1 MNWSSGLR
9 KLLPALVLLAAPLVV
24 GTAQA
29 ADQAPKL
36 DARIALDAYRV
47 AVEARLEGIR
57 NAARGLAATEEARS
71 GDWEQIKAPLAA
83 MASGIGEAA
92 AVWFALPDGHYWTV
106 GHGLADGSLKDR
118 RYFPDLMTG
127 HEVVGTLVVSKSTG
141 ARALI
146 VASPV
151 MVDGKM
157 AGAIGVSI
165 DAAKLAAELDAA
177 IRFPPDVVF
186 YALDASGETALH
198 RASEL
203 IFEFPSAQG
212 SPTLSHAVDT
222 MLSSAEG
229 IVRYEYRGI
238 ARTAVFS
245 RSSLTG
251 WVFVLGVAIVTD

>member
-1 MNWSSGLR
+1 MIRTSSLG
-9 KLLPALVLLAAPLVV
+9 KLLPALILLAAPLVV

-29 ADQAPKL
+29 AETAPKL
-36 DARIALDAYRV
+36 DARVALDAYRA
-47 AVEARLEGIR
+47 AVEARLEGVR
-57 NAARGLAATEEARS
+57 NAARGLAATEDARS
-71 GDWEQIKAPLAA
+71 GDWERIQAPLAA
-83 MASGIGEAA
+83 MASGVGDAA
-92 AVWFALPDGHYWTV
+92 AVWFALPDGRYWTV
-106 GHGLADGSLKDR
+106 GHGLVDSSLKDR
-118 RYFPDLMTG
+118 GYFPTLLTG
-127 HEVVGTLVVSKSTG
+127 HEVVGALVVSKSTG

-151 MVDGKM
+151 MVDGKV

-165 DAAKLAAELDAA
+165 DATKLAAELDAA

-203 IFEFPSAQG
+203 IFAFPSAQG
-212 SPTLSHAVDT
+212 SPTLSKAVDT
-222 MLSSAEG
+222 MLSSPEG
-229 IVRYEYRGI
+229 VVHYEYRGI

-251 WVFVLGVAIVTD
+251 WVFVLGVADEAG

>member
-1 MNWSSGLR
+1 MIRSSGMR
-9 KLLPALVLLAAPLVV
+9 KWLPALVLLAAPLVV

-29 ADQAPKL
+29 EDQAPKL

-47 AVEARLEGIR
+47 AVEARLEGVR
-57 NAARGLAATEEARS
+57 NAARSLAATQEARS
-71 GDWEQIKAPLAA
+71 GDWEQIKTPLAA
-83 MASGIGEAA
+83 MASGVGEAA
-92 AVWFALPDGHYWTV
+92 AVWFALPDGRYWTV
-106 GHGLADGSLKDR
+106 GQGLADSSLKDR
-118 RYFPDLMTG
+118 RYFPTLVTG
-127 HEVVGTLVVSKSTG
+127 QEVVGALVISKSTG

-177 IRFPPDVVF
+177 IRFPPDVVV
-186 YALDASGETALH
+186 YALDATGETALH
-198 RASEL
+198 RTSEL

-222 MLSSAEG
+222 MLSSTEG
-229 IVRYEYRGI
+229 VVHYEYRGI

-251 WVFVLGVAIVTD
+251 WVFVLGVAIATE